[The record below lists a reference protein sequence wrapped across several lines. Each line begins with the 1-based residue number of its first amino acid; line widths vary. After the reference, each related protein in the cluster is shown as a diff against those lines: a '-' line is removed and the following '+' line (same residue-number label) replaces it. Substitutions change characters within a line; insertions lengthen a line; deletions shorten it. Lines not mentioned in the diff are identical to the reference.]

1 MKLRNHCLV
10 TFFNLFFILI
20 TNSLQAQHDFAV
32 MHKGDTLRGEI
43 KILSYEMM
51 DKIQVATK
59 EKKTIYTALQIK
71 TLQKGE
77 VSYEPIRYDNT
88 IRFMKVLKSG
98 YLSFYAFNPSNQL
111 TWDGRYLYKKDG
123 NGVELPNLTFK
134 KTLSNFLSDCPN
146 IRDRINAGE
155 FSKREIEKIIDL
167 YNECLQSKT
176 EALNILPVRTDS
188 QNTSIV
194 KAIDNLTAKIEGE
207 NFLTKKDALDMLKD
221 IRTKVSKN
229 EAVPHYLVEGLKS
242 YLLDTP
248 SLSGDLDKVI
258 SLLKK

>member
-1 MKLRNHCLV
+1 MKLQFNSPNTIFCLI
-10 TFFNLFFILI
+10 FIFSSV
-20 TNSLQAQHDFAV
+20 SLHAQHDVAV
-32 MHKGDTLRGEI
+32 THKGDTLKGAI
-43 KILSYEMM
+43 KILSYELL
-51 DKIQVATK
+51 DKIQVASSG
-59 EKKTIYTALQIK
+59 KKTIYTALQIK
-71 TLQKGE
+71 TLSKEG
-77 VSYEPIRYDNT
+77 VTYEAVRYDNS

-155 FSKREIEKIIDL
+155 FSKREIEKIVDL

-176 EALNILPVRTDS
+176 EALNIVPVRTDV
-188 QNTSIV
+188 QNNSIV
-194 KAIDNLTAKIEGE
+194 QAIDHLTTKIEGE

-221 IRTKVSKN
+221 IRNKVVKN
-229 EAVPHYLVEGLKS
+229 ETVPHYLVEGLKS